1 MSAINDNVNNRTMI
15 PSMTRDIESGADV
28 PEDLS
33 VTATV
38 GVVSFK
44 SNARVEVY
52 MYVVEIN
59 QSINQS
65 TFFFSR

>member
-1 MSAINDNVNNRTMI
+1 
-15 PSMTRDIESGADV
+15 MTRDIESGADV